1 VDPFGPGAARCLRA
15 RPGERLGLLATSA
28 AGAEAARA
36 AGGPFAAQQLLAAD
50 GDPVTVA
57 AHLFEALHDLDA
69 AGVDRIVA
77 QPVPAVGIGRA
88 VMDRLRRAALEA

>member
-1 VDPFGPGAARCLRA
+1 M
-15 RPGERLGLLATSA
+15 
-28 AGAEAARA
+28 
-36 AGGPFAAQQLLAAD
+36 
-50 GDPVTVA
+50 TVA